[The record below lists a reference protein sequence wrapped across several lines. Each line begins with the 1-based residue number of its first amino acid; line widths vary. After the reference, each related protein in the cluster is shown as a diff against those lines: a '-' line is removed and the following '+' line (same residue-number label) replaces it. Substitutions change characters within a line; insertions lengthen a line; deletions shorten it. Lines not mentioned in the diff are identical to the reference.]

1 MRREAPAA
9 TAKRLRHHITA
20 RLRRLIIALLVGP
33 LPRETADRVAG
44 ASNSPHYIRKLRDKF
59 GLNIH
64 TERVEKID
72 RDGLITHPGVY
83 HLLPESR
90 ELAELLIRPE
100 HPLPPEIDQ
109 AA

>member
-1 MRREAPAA
+1 MKKEALAT

-20 RLRRLIIALLVGP
+20 RLYRLIVALLAGP

-44 ASNSPHYIRKLRDKF
+44 ASNSPHYIQELRKNFLLKID
-59 GLNIH
+59 

-72 RDGLITHPGVY
+72 RDGLLTRPGVY

-90 ELAELLIRPE
+90 ELARHLIQPDSPASSE
-100 HPLPPEIDQ
+100 ADK